1 MPRDFTLTTYR
12 QLLIALKSA
21 GYRFLT
27 FEQYCDSKSTLAD
40 TPFVILRHDVDARP
54 ANSLRTAQIEHELGI
69 CASYY
74 FRVVPASNQ
83 PGFIRSI
90 AALGHEIGYH
100 YEDMSLANGDIQ
112 AAIKH
117 FGQQLSYFRHFY
129 PVRTICMHG
138 APTSQWDGRDL
149 WKTYDYHSYGIIGEP
164 YFDVDFSHVFYL
176 TDTGRRWD
184 GFRVS
189 LRDKVPVYQDQWI
202 ARGLVY
208 HSTADLL
215 RALALI
221 AHNDN
226 PNIQSTT
233 PNVSIRP
240 LPSQL
245 MITTH
250 PQRWTD
256 NSCLWLRELI
266 LQSLKNIIKRLLIIF
281 RTT

>member
-1 MPRDFTLTTYR
+1 MARDFTLRTYR
-12 QLLIALKSA
+12 QLLIALQSA

-27 FEQYCDSKSTLAD
+27 FEQYCDSRSQLAD
-40 TPFVILRHDVDARP
+40 TRFVILRHDVDARP

-83 PGFIRSI
+83 PGYIRAI

-112 AAIKH
+112 AAIAH
-117 FGQQLSYFRHFY
+117 FGRQLAHFRQFY

-149 WKTYDYHSYGIIGEP
+149 WKNYDYHAYGIIGEP
-164 YFDVDFSHVFYL
+164 YFDVDFSRVFYL

-208 HSTADLL
+208 HSTTDLI
-215 RALALI
+215 RALSPATSLTTQ
-221 AHNDN
+221 HTG
-226 PNIQSTT
+226 IQ
-233 PNVSIRP
+233 P

-256 NSCLWLRELI
+256 DTRLWFRELL
-266 LQSLKNIIKRLLIIF
+266 LQSLKNTVKRLLVLF
-281 RTT
+281 RCCTR

>member
-1 MPRDFTLTTYR
+1 MARDFTLTSYR

-117 FGQQLSYFRHFY
+117 FGQQLSATFIPSAPSACTAHL
-129 PVRTICMHG
+129 PANGTGATSGKPTIII
-138 APTSQWDGRDL
+138 PTAS
-149 WKTYDYHSYGIIGEP
+149 
-164 YFDVDFSHVFYL
+164 
-176 TDTGRRWD
+176 
-184 GFRVS
+184 
-189 LRDKVPVYQDQWI
+189 
-202 ARGLVY
+202 
-208 HSTADLL
+208 
-215 RALALI
+215 
-221 AHNDN
+221 
-226 PNIQSTT
+226 
-233 PNVSIRP
+233 
-240 LPSQL
+240 
-245 MITTH
+245 
-250 PQRWTD
+250 
-256 NSCLWLRELI
+256 
-266 LQSLKNIIKRLLIIF
+266 
-281 RTT
+281 

>member
-21 GYRFLT
+21 GYQFLT

-100 YEDMSLANGDIQ
+100 YEDMSVANGDIQ

-117 FGQQLSYFRHFY
+117 FEQQLSYFRHFY

-215 RALALI
+215 RAISVSHTA
-221 AHNDN
+221 
-226 PNIQSTT
+226 QSPTLSQT
-233 PNVSIRP
+233 HRQP
-240 LPSQL
+240 LPAQL

-256 NSCLWLRELI
+256 NTPQWIEEL
-266 LQSLKNIIKRLLIIF
+266 LTQSVKNIAKYLLIKAKE
-281 RTT
+281 

>member
-12 QLLIALKSA
+12 QLLMTLQSA

-27 FEQYCDSKSTLAD
+27 FEQHCDSKSTLAD

-164 YFDVDFSHVFYL
+164 YLEVDFSHVFYL

-208 HSTADLL
+208 HSTHDIL
-215 RALALI
+215 RAITVSHTA
-221 AHNDN
+221 
-226 PNIQSTT
+226 QSHTLSQT
-233 PNVSIRP
+233 HRQP
-240 LPSQL
+240 LPAQL

-256 NSCLWLRELI
+256 NTPQWVEEL
-266 LQSLKNIIKRLLIIF
+266 LTQSVKNIAKYLLIKAKG
-281 RTT
+281 

>member
-1 MPRDFTLTTYR
+1 MQRDFTLTTYR
-12 QLLIALKSA
+12 QLLMALQSA

-100 YEDMSLANGDIQ
+100 YDDMSLANGDIQ

-164 YFDVDFSHVFYL
+164 YLEVDFSHVFYL

-215 RALALI
+215 RAISVSHTA
-221 AHNDN
+221 
-226 PNIQSTT
+226 QSPTLSQT
-233 PNVSIRP
+233 HRQP
-240 LPSQL
+240 LPAQL

-256 NSCLWLRELI
+256 NTPQWIEEL
-266 LQSLKNIIKRLLIIF
+266 LTQSVKNIAKYLLIKAKE
-281 RTT
+281 

>member
-1 MPRDFTLTTYR
+1 MQRDFTLTTYR
-12 QLLIALKSA
+12 QLLMALQSA

-100 YEDMSLANGDIQ
+100 YDDMSLANGDIQ

-117 FGQQLSYFRHFY
+117 FEQQLSYFRHFY

-215 RALALI
+215 RAISVSHTA
-221 AHNDN
+221 
-226 PNIQSTT
+226 QSPTLSQT
-233 PNVSIRP
+233 HRQP
-240 LPSQL
+240 LPAQL

-256 NSCLWLRELI
+256 NTPQWIEEL
-266 LQSLKNIIKRLLIIF
+266 LTQSVKNIAKYLLIKAKE
-281 RTT
+281 